1 MLEIILVLI
10 LGIVIGMKVSSYI
23 QLMAM
28 KQLLQDL
35 GIKDQDLKDLIKR
48 NLGEE
53 DQEPGLEVVEVKL
66 EQHQG
71 VIYAYRKDNDTFLGQ
86 GADRDSLIQRLNETM
101 TSCKVIVTQQDGAD
115 LLQKNNTQIG

>member
-10 LGIVIGMKVSSYI
+10 LGIVIGMKVNSYI
-23 QLMAM
+23 QMMAM

-71 VIYAYRKDNDTFLGQ
+71 VIYAYRKDNDIFLGQ

>member
-23 QLMAM
+23 QIMAM

-101 TSCKVIVTQQDGAD
+101 TSCKVIVTQQDGAE

>member
-23 QLMAM
+23 QIMAM

-86 GADRDSLIQRLNETM
+86 GADCDSLIQRLNETM

>member
-23 QLMAM
+23 QIMAM

-101 TSCKVIVTQQDGAD
+101 TSCKVIVAQQDGAD